1 MVRGLVR
8 VCVYISPEAGGLD
21 VGPDGMDGGLD
32 NNTPMGHNNNSFP
45 LSPSRWLYWP

>member
-21 VGPDGMDGGLD
+21 VGPDGMDGGDGWGARQQLPWD
-32 NNTPMGHNNNSFP
+32 TTII
-45 LSPSRWLYWP
+45 LSH